1 MKHTF
6 NIGELSD
13 FFKLPSSTLRYWEEK
28 GILHPNKNPENQYRE
43 YSLSDLMSLSDII
56 FYKSLGISLKQIR
69 EMDTVTPA
77 EHETLFQ
84 NKIQQLETERQELE
98 KRIQKLHCRLS
109 AIESLWQLELHPF
122 SKTDI
127 DTECIISF
135 DLLEK
140 EKLQQYIEN
149 PYLYSRV
156 QHSHNLSVEQRGLT
170 ITTEQ
175 INAFSSHP
183 KLWVKN
189 HSTYVSCL
197 MKENVSENFTN
208 NLPELLAHVQRKYKT
223 GYIISRFLL
232 RAREENSLFDF
243 YKTFIE
249 ILE

>member
-6 NIGELSD
+6 NIGEISD

-28 GILHPNKNPENQYRE
+28 GILHPYKNPENQYRE

-56 FYKSLGISLKQIR
+56 FYKNLGISLKQIR
-69 EMDTVTPA
+69 EIDSATPL

-84 NKIQQLETERQELE
+84 NKIYQLETEKLELE
-98 KRIQKLHCRLS
+98 KRIQRLNCRLS
-109 AIESLWQLELHPF
+109 AIASLWQLERYPF
-122 SKTDI
+122 SETDI
-127 DTECIISF
+127 DTECIVSF

-140 EKLQQYIEN
+140 EKLQQYIDN

-156 QHSHNLSVEQRGLT
+156 QHSHNLSIEQRGLT
-170 ITTEQ
+170 VTAEQ
-175 INAFSSHP
+175 INTFSSHP

-189 HSTYVSCL
+189 NHSYIVCL

-208 NLPELLAHVQRKYKT
+208 NLPELLTHVQRTHKT

-232 RAREENSLFDF
+232 RATEDNTLYDF